1 MRSNA
6 ARMNSAPLLA
16 FLALGIVASAPA
28 LEPAKHIATTPV
40 PRDGGWV
47 KRHESFNAISK
58 KGEAQLVFLGDSITQ
73 GWEGAGKA
81 AWEKHFAPLNAANFG
96 IGGDRTEHV
105 LWRLDN
111 GNYDGLKPKLT
122 VLMIGTN
129 NTGHQ
134 DRPQKENN
142 NAIYQC
148 SAAQTADGVKAILG
162 RLKEKQPRMKVLLLA
177 IFPRGATPADK
188 YRQQNEATNALISK
202 LADDKQVFF
211 MDIGKEF
218 LQPDGTLPKEIM
230 PDLLHLNTAGYGK
243 WAAAIEGKVKELLK
257 P

>member
-1 MRSNA
+1 MK
-6 ARMNSAPLLA
+6 SAPLLA
-16 FLALGIVASAPA
+16 LFALGFVAPVFA

-47 KRHESFNAISK
+47 KRHESFNATSK
-58 KGEAQLVFLGDSITQ
+58 KGEAELVFLGDSITQ

-81 AWEKHFAPLNAANFG
+81 AWEKHFASLKAANFG

-134 DRPQKENN
+134 GRPQKENN
-142 NAIYQC
+142 NAIYNC
-148 SAAQTADGVKAILG
+148 SAEQTADGVKAILG
-162 RLKEKQPRMKVLLLA
+162 RLKDKQPQMKVLLLA
-177 IFPRGATPADK
+177 IFPRGSTPADQ
-188 YRQQNEATNALISK
+188 YRRQNDATNALISK
-202 LADDKQVFF
+202 LADGKQVFF

-218 LQPDGTLPKEIM
+218 LQADGTLPKEIM
-230 PDLLHLNTAGYGK
+230 PDLLHLNAAGYEK
-243 WAAAIEGKVKELLK
+243 WAAAIEGRVKELLK
-257 P
+257 